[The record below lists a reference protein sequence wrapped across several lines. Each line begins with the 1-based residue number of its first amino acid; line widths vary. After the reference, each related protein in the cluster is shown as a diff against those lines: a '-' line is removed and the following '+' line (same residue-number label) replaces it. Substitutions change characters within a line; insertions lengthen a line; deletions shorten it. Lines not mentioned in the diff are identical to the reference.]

1 MMGNLRRD
9 AAPLTERTWKAIDE
23 AVAQAARH
31 VLRATRGHVRWPAG
45 WDHAATRLGT
55 MKPCATREGKATVC
69 VEEMALLAE
78 VRAEFTLSWT
88 TLDLFDRG
96 APALDTSPAENAAR
110 EVALA
115 EDRIVFYGE
124 PVGHGLL
131 ISKESPTVTRRTG
144 RSLVRRSP
152 MSCTPWSGSIRTASA
167 APMSSS
173 WRRRGTTRSSRAPR
187 ARADTRPRAPRDV
200 IAGVHR
206 SNVIRDAGAV
216 FSTRGMTSSLRL
228 VATSPSAIAVTTP
241 RAFTCSASRPS
252 LLSSSRPRQSA
263 CFDHRRCSV

>member
-1 MMGNLRRD
+1 MGNLRRD

-31 VLRATRGHVRWPAG
+31 VLAGRRVATFDGPRG

-78 VRAEFTLSWT
+78 VRAEFALSWT
-88 TLDLFDRG
+88 TLELFDRG
-96 APALDTSPAENAAR
+96 APALDTGPAENAAR

-131 ISKESPTVTRRTG
+131 ISKESPTVTTQDWAKPGQAVTDVLHAVERLDSHGIGGPYELVLAPARYYTFLQG
-144 RSLVRRSP
+144 TEGEGGSPTSRHLRDVRR
-152 MSCTPWSGSIRTASA
+152 R
-167 APMSSS
+167 SSLQRHPRC
-173 WRRRGTTRSSRAPR
+173 RRRLLD
-187 ARADTRPRAPRDV
+187 AR
-200 IAGVHR
+200 G
-206 SNVIRDAGAV
+206 
-216 FSTRGMTSSLRL
+216 
-228 VATSPSAIAVTTP
+228 
-241 RAFTCSASRPS
+241 
-252 LLSSSRPRQSA
+252 
-263 CFDHRRCSV
+263 

>member
-31 VLRATRGHVRWPAG
+31 VLAGRRVATFDGPRG

-78 VRAEFTLSWT
+78 VRAEFALSWT
-88 TLDLFDRG
+88 TLELFDRG
-96 APALDTSPAENAAR
+96 APALDTGPAENAAR

-131 ISKESPTVTRRTG
+131 ISKESPTVTTQDWAKPGQAVTDVLHAMERLDSHG
-144 RSLVRRSP
+144 IGGPYELVL
-152 MSCTPWSGSIRTASA
+152 
-167 APMSSS
+167 APA
-173 WRRRGTTRSSRAPR
+173 RYYTFLQGTEGEGGYPTSRHL
-187 ARADTRPRAPRDV
+187 RDV

-216 FSTRGMTSSLRL
+216 FSTRGDDFVLTVGGDLSVGYRGHDTAGVHLFCVETLAPQLVTPEAVCLLR
-228 VATSPSAIAVTTP
+228 P
-241 RAFTCSASRPS
+241 
-252 LLSSSRPRQSA
+252 
-263 CFDHRRCSV
+263 